1 MSTTS
6 EKQQDSVI
14 TEETITQ
21 YGIELPI
28 IHQELDQPLSS
39 KQNDFKLTI
48 SGTFEDKD
56 LQKERSETVVSWPE
70 DPADAKDRPSVLLF
84 TDSYIIVTEFCERLA
99 YYGFAGS
106 LILFMQTQLGYTNA
120 QSDIQ
125 YSYWAGVCY
134 VTPLVG
140 GYLAD
145 TYLNRYRTILVFGF
159 IYVAGLV
166 MIVIAANPNAIDAT
180 LVFAGMYVVAVGTG
194 GIKPNV
200 STLGADQFDERYSR
214 DRKEKESFFNWF
226 YWAINLGA
234 LISYTLVA
242 YICQYGFEGLGGL
255 EWGFFAGYMIP
266 TIMMAVAMAIFIIGT
281 PKYKVATPVGSVLST
296 CVRIV
301 NQAVY
306 KKLMSCFFER
316 KDSTKTDIS
325 VESQAESVETGQ
337 SSHISQKEE
346 TVVPVVSTIG
356 FFDHARQCHGGSFS
370 DVQVS
375 CVKMVAR
382 LVPFLFTMVPY
393 WGIYSQMSTAFQNQG
408 CQMQLNGVPISMLN
422 IFDTIAILALLP
434 IFDRVVYP
442 YFVKIGKPLSMLQK
456 IGGGF
461 VFAAVAML
469 VAALV
474 EQERIKFTP
483 AAGDYYDVNARNNI
497 TPCQSIDDFNPYNYQ
512 SWYAGVT
519 GVSQPAY
526 CSQTCSTMVVQNGQS
541 LLSLSC
547 ISCDDIPQMSSIS
560 VFWQI
565 PQFMLIGIS
574 EILASIT
581 SLEFFYS
588 QSPTA
593 MRSVVQSFNL
603 LTTSL
608 GSFVIIPLIYLV
620 NSNPNNQWITPDL
633 NDGHLSYYF
642 LVLATLMLVDLIW
655 FVWLGNS
662 YEYKTTAELL
672 VDEADFK
679 MGDPVAKSVAQS
691 AAPSHEKSEKNHEGG
706 LIASHSFVSDIDPH
720 TGHVVHM
727 DPLSGAWTH
736 EELNDQA
743 LHKHRVPHPSGA
755 HLHHDAPQGDGG
767 YSPELVSVGGA
778 SPL

>member
-1 MSTTS
+1 MMISS
-6 EKQQDSVI
+6 GKENENQF
-14 TEETITQ
+14 
-21 YGIELPI
+21 GIEIPVI
-28 IHQELDQPLSS
+28 NNHQDE
-39 KQNDFKLTI
+39 NDNEVKKNNEGGDDT
-48 SGTFEDKD
+48 TKD
-56 LQKERSETVVSWPE
+56 RSASVVSWPD
-70 DPADAKDRPSVLLF
+70 DPPDTKYRSSILLF

-106 LILFMQTQLGYTNA
+106 LILFMQIQLGYTNA

-125 YSYWAGVCY
+125 YSYWSGVCY
-134 VTPLVG
+134 VTPLIG

-145 TYLNRYRTILVFGF
+145 TYLNRYRTILLFGL

-180 LVFAGMYVVAVGTG
+180 LVFAGMYVVAIGTG

-242 YICQYGFEGLGGL
+242 YICQYGLVGLGGL

-266 TIMMAVAMAIFIIGT
+266 TVMMAVAMIIFVIGT
-281 PKYKVATPVGSVLST
+281 PKYKVATPAGSVFST
-296 CVRIV
+296 CAYIV
-301 NQAVY
+301 NQAIY
-306 KKLMSCFFER
+306 KNTILLFTR
-316 KDSTKTDIS
+316 KEVDSREGNIATTRDQLEAI
-325 VESQAESVETGQ
+325 ESGKASELSSKHGDVQ
-337 SSHISQKEE
+337 SSAA
-346 TVVPVVSTIG
+346 VPVIG
-356 FFDHARQCHGGSFS
+356 FFDRARQCNGGSYT
-370 DVQVS
+370 DIQVDCVQL
-375 CVKMVAR
+375 VAR
-382 LVPFLFTMVPY
+382 LIPFLFTMIPY

-442 YFVKIGKPLSMLQK
+442 YFAKIGRPLTMLQK
-456 IGGGF
+456 IGAGF

-474 EQERIKFTP
+474 EEERIKYTP

-497 TPCQSIDDFNPYNYQ
+497 TPCQSIDNFNPYNYQ
-512 SWYAGVT
+512 LWFAGDAD
-519 GVSQPAY
+519 VSQPAY
-526 CSQTCSTMVVQNGQS
+526 CSQTCSTMVVENGQS

-547 ISCDDIPQMSSIS
+547 ISCNDIPQMSNIS

-581 SLEFFYS
+581 ALEFFYS

-608 GSFVIIPLIYLV
+608 GSFIIIPLIYLV
-620 NSNPNNQWITPDL
+620 NSNPNNEWITSNL

-642 LVLATLMLVDLIW
+642 LVLATLMMVDLVW
-655 FVWLGNS
+655 FAWLGQS
-662 YEYKTTAELL
+662 YEYKTTAELQI
-672 VDEADFK
+672 EKADFEL
-679 MGDPVAKSVAQS
+679 GDASPENPQIEDVRLSQKSA
-691 AAPSHEKSEKNHEGG
+691 G

-727 DPLSGAWTH
+727 DPLTGSWTH
-736 EELNDQA
+736 KELSEEA
-743 LHKHRVPHPSGA
+743 LHKHRVPHVFQVEAVPTSTVGE
-755 HLHHDAPQGDGG
+755 
-767 YSPELVSVGGA
+767 YSPELVSVGGT